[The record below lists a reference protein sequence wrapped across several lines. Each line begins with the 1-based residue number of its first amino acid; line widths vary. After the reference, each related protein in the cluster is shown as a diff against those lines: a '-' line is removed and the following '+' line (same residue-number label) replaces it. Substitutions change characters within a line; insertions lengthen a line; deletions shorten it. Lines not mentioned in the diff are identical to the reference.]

1 MYIKYTRQGK
11 VTQILIVKTNIIK
24 HILIANN
31 TINMVRNLYSYS
43 MIYDL
48 LMSFSQKATFFLL
61 WGELLK
67 VKKTL
72 TTLNVQELHEKEED
86 L

>member
-48 LMSFSQKATFFLL
+48 LMSFSQKATFFLF